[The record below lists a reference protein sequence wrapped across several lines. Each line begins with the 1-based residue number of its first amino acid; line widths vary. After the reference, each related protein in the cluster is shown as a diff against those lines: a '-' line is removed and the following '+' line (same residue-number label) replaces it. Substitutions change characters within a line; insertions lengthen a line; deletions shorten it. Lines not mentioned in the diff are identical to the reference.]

1 MKNFDRTTIILAGAL
16 ALIFLISAVSYLI
29 WGNEQEEQVLFF
41 PVNQTLEARGEGR
54 ILPRKDTKEQEIELL
69 VREILLGPFNV
80 NYMPVVPG
88 DSRIRSILLREETLY
103 IDFTIDV
110 VFQEAGSALSLRESL
125 AYIGRSIQ
133 FNFPR
138 VRKIVYS
145 INGNQLESSS
155 ETAVN

>member
-1 MKNFDRTTIILAGAL
+1 MKYFDRTTIILAGAL

-41 PVNQTLEARGEGR
+41 PTHQTMEARGEAR

-69 VREILLGPFNV
+69 VKEILLGPFNI
-80 NYMPVVPG
+80 NYMPVVPR
-88 DSRIRSILLREETLY
+88 DSRIRSIMLREDTLY

-110 VFQEAGSALSLRESL
+110 VFQEAGSSLSLQESL
-125 AYIGRSIQ
+125 SYIGHSIQ

-138 VRKIVYS
+138 VRNIIYS
-145 INGNQLESSS
+145 INGNQIELPAEI
-155 ETAVN
+155 AGN